1 MLEIVKS
8 DVIRWGDVVKK
19 AGGIE
24 AKQ

>member
-8 DVIRWGDVVKK
+8 DVVRWGEVVSK

-24 AKQ
+24 TKP